1 MTTFLLIRHAMCDP
15 VGKSLAGRTPGIHLN
30 DVGRGQAE
38 RLATRLAG
46 TRLDAV
52 FTSPRERAVETAEP
66 LARTHGLRPCVVDAL
81 DDIDFGRWTGRTL
94 RDLDGDAEW
103 IQFNTLRSVVRAPGG
118 EQMLEVQARSLAAL
132 ETMRRAH
139 PDGRCAVVSHADVI
153 RGTLA
158 HFVGIHLDLMYRLE
172 IAPASISV
180 VRITE
185 SAVAIHGVNILSD
198 EPGW

>member
-15 VGKSLAGRTPGIHLN
+15 VGKSLAGRTSGIHLN
-30 DVGRGQAE
+30 DVGRAQAE
-38 RLATRLAG
+38 RLAARLSGVA
-46 TRLDAV
+46 LDAV
-52 FTSPRERAVETAEP
+52 YSSPRERALETAEP
-66 LARTHGLRPCVVDAL
+66 IARAHGLPPCVVDAL

-103 IQFNTLRSVVRAPGG
+103 IRFNTFRSVVRAPGG

-132 ETMRRAH
+132 EAMRRAH

-158 HFVGIHLDLMYRLE
+158 HFMGIHLDLMYRLE

-180 VRITE
+180 LHITE
-185 SAVAIHGVNILSD
+185 GAVSIDGVNLSD